1 MEGPHSAQGL
11 LSALDR
17 PPLALTS
24 AMVYLF
30 SLLSHNPEHN
40 THHQLSISSGTP
52 CYLSNEQQ
60 PLVFCDLEARNSDH
74 THTHA
79 CASSRQPL
87 R

>member
-1 MEGPHSAQGL
+1 MEGPHSALGL
-11 LSALDR
+11 LSAVDR
-17 PPLALTS
+17 RPLALTS
-24 AMVYLF
+24 AVGYMF

-40 THHQLSISSGTP
+40 THHQLPISSGTP

-60 PLVFCDLEARNSDH
+60 PLVLRELVARNSAH
-74 THTHA
+74 THTQA